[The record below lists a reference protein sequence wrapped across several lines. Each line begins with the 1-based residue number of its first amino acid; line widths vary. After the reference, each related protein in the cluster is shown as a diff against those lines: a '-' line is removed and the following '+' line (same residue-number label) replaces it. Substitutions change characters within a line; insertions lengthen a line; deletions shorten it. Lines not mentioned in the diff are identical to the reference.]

1 MTTRQRRV
9 TLALKW
15 HHLDNLSV
23 EEIQERFEQEGI
35 GSYVQSTIR
44 DYLNDDPSLD
54 RSRRHRA
61 HGADEAVRCVMSTKN
76 TSSTVPESV
85 TRQNCRIDHYLRERW
100 PPMNLKT
107 WKVLKN
113 LVISVAIVGFGV
125 IAIDEGANPMHVFSL
140 GIIVLGLVNGMELG
154 EFYAAWA
161 DVQSTNENNSTSSD
175 DDSGS

>member
-1 MTTRQRRV
+1 
-9 TLALKW
+9 
-15 HHLDNLSV
+15 
-23 EEIQERFEQEGI
+23 
-35 GSYVQSTIR
+35 
-44 DYLNDDPSLD
+44 
-54 RSRRHRA
+54 
-61 HGADEAVRCVMSTKN
+61 
-76 TSSTVPESV
+76 
-85 TRQNCRIDHYLRERW
+85 
-100 PPMNLKT
+100 MNLKT

-125 IAIDEGANPMHVFSL
+125 FTIGEGANPTHVFSL

>member
-1 MTTRQRRV
+1 
-9 TLALKW
+9 
-15 HHLDNLSV
+15 
-23 EEIQERFEQEGI
+23 
-35 GSYVQSTIR
+35 
-44 DYLNDDPSLD
+44 
-54 RSRRHRA
+54 
-61 HGADEAVRCVMSTKN
+61 
-76 TSSTVPESV
+76 
-85 TRQNCRIDHYLRERW
+85 
-100 PPMNLKT
+100 MNLKT

-125 IAIDEGANPMHVFSL
+125 FAIGEGANPMHVFSL